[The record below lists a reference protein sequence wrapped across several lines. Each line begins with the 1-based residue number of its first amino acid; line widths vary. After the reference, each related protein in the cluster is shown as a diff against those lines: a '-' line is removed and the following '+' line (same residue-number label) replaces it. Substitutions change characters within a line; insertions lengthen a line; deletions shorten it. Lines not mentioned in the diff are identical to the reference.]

1 MKKILVI
8 EDEPDIREL
17 LEGYL
22 IHEGYEVDTAE
33 DGLNGIDLF
42 SRGVYDLVILDIL
55 MPKIDGSGVCE
66 YIRKHSDTPVMFL
79 SALGDEASVVKGYD
93 LLADDYVT
101 KPFSMPI
108 FLKKVNALIRR
119 NSSAEDIQEKRYV
132 YKDIVMI
139 PDRMECTVKGEHI
152 ELTAREYDLLLT
164 FIKHPGRVYTRG
176 ILLDLIWDHDS
187 LVDERIVDS
196 HIKNLRHKLGGEYI
210 DTVRGKGYKVADEDQ
225 A

>member
-1 MKKILVI
+1 
-8 EDEPDIREL
+8 
-17 LEGYL
+17 
-22 IHEGYEVDTAE
+22 
-33 DGLNGIDLF
+33 
-42 SRGVYDLVILDIL
+42 
-55 MPKIDGSGVCE
+55 
-66 YIRKHSDTPVMFL
+66 MFL
-79 SALGDEASVVKGYD
+79 SALGDESSVVKGYD

-119 NSSAEDIQEKRYV
+119 NSSAEDIHEKRYV